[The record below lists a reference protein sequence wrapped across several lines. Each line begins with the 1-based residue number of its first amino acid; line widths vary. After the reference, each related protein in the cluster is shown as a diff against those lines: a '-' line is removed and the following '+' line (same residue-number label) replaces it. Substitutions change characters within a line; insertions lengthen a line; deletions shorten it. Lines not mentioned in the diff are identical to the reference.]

1 MATTGRQGAVERHL
15 DSARRMRR
23 IRAALG
29 LTQRDWAYYLRVA
42 VPTVSHWETGH
53 TRPSQLAEAQIRTI
67 TVSLGLDVHSMERFK

>member
-1 MATTGRQGAVERHL
+1 M

-29 LTQRDWAYYLRVA
+29 LTQRDWAYYLRVS

-53 TRPSQLAEAQIRTI
+53 TRPSSLAEAQIRSVC
-67 TVSLGLDVHSMERFK
+67 VSLGLDQHTMERFK